1 MFSFFKKKKKI
12 PLGFQ
17 THPNLSNLKQELTEE
32 QKVAIFYTLFIVY
45 GADGPNNTSSIMN
58 EYISEQAEALDF
70 SFQSESMM
78 LYKSKDTEHAYEV
91 ISSFSTEHKK
101 WYSFA
106 FYSMLYDAGDK
117 PSPKQEA
124 LYLRIGQQ
132 TSNPFMR

>member
-1 MFSFFKKKKKI
+1 
-12 PLGFQ
+12 
-17 THPNLSNLKQELTEE
+17 
-32 QKVAIFYTLFIVY
+32 
-45 GADGPNNTSSIMN
+45 MN

-78 LYKSKDTEHAYEV
+78 LYKSKDTEYAYEV
-91 ISSFSTEHKK
+91 ISSFSTEQKK
-101 WYSFA
+101 WYSFV

-117 PSPKQEA
+117 PTPNQEA